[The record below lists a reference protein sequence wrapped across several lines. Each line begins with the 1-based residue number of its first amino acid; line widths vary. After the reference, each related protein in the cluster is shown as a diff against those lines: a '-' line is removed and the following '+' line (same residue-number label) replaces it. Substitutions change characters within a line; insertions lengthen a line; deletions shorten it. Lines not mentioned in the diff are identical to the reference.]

1 MITITA
7 SNQKGGVAKSTS
19 IAHLAYGLGELGKRV
34 LAVDLDPQG
43 NLTDFLGASSET
55 LESTIYNALF
65 EEGVSAQDVLVR
77 EQKPNVDLLPA
88 NIDLAGAET
97 LLMNEMARETAVRSL
112 LEPLAGYDYV
122 VIDCQPSLGL
132 LPINAMVASDFVLV
146 PVECAY
152 PSLRGLKQLLQTIE
166 KVTAK
171 LNPDLGMLGIVLT
184 KHDKR
189 TLHAREVIDR
199 VREHFGE
206 RVFQTV
212 IPRRIAFD
220 EATIRGQTLMEYDPS
235 SDGAGAYRALTEE
248 VLNGTQK

>member
-7 SNQKGGVAKSTS
+7 SNQKGGVAKSTT
-19 IAHLAYGLGELGKRV
+19 IAHLAYGLGEQDKRV

-43 NLTDFLGASSET
+43 NLTDFLGASSES
-55 LESTIYNALF
+55 LESTVYNALF
-65 EEGVSAQDVLVR
+65 EDGVGVNDVVIG
-77 EQKPNVDLLPA
+77 EQKPNVDLVPA

-97 LLMNEMARETAVRSL
+97 LLMNEMARESAVRSL
-112 LEPLAGYDYV
+112 LGSLTDYDYV
-122 VIDCQPSLGL
+122 LIDCQPSLGL

-152 PSLRGLKQLLQTIE
+152 PSLRGLKQLLATID
-166 KVTAK
+166 KVTGK
-171 LNPDLGMLGIVLT
+171 LNPELAMLGILLT
-184 KHDKR
+184 QHDKR

-206 RVFQTV
+206 RVFQSV
-212 IPRRIAFD
+212 IPRRVAFD

-235 SDGAGAYRALTEE
+235 SDGTAAYRALTEE

>member
-7 SNQKGGVAKSTS
+7 SNQKGGVAKSTT
-19 IAHLAYGLGELGKRV
+19 IAHLAYGLGELDKRV

-55 LESTIYNALF
+55 LESTVYNALF
-65 EEGVSAQDVLVR
+65 EEDVSLRDVIIDD
-77 EQKPNVDLLPA
+77 QKPNVDLVPA
-88 NIDLAGAET
+88 NIDLAAAET
-97 LLMNEMARETAVRSL
+97 HLMNEMARETVVRSL
-112 LEPLAGYDYV
+112 LAPLTDYDYV
-122 VIDCQPSLGL
+122 LIDCQPSLGL
-132 LPINAMVASDFVLV
+132 LPINAMVASDFVIV

-152 PSLRGLKQLLQTIE
+152 PSLRGLKQLLQTID
-166 KVTAK
+166 KVTSK
-171 LNPDLGMLGIVLT
+171 LNPDLQMLGIALT

-206 RVFQTV
+206 RVFETV
-212 IPRRIAFD
+212 IPRRVAFD
-220 EATIRGQTLMEYDPS
+220 EATIRGQTLMEYDDA
-235 SDGAGAYRALTEE
+235 SDGAAAYRALTEE